1 MNKEICVLTS
11 VHPVFDTRI
20 FHKQITTLTNAGY
33 NITLIAQH
41 NKTETIEE
49 IKIIPLPRPKNK
61 IERFCKLSYLAY
73 KKALQQNADIYHF
86 HDPELIPW
94 VIILKLKTKK
104 IIIYD
109 IHENVSGQILA
120 KKWLPHITRYP
131 IAYIYKLFENLAIK
145 FFDFI
150 IVAGDDIK
158 SQNSKIIVI
167 RNYPF
172 KKESLINNSNLKKVT
187 QKLHCIYIGG
197 ISEDRCIKEILESL
211 NYLKIPILFTIIGSC
226 KNKEYLQSLKSL
238 IKTQKK
244 HQIQLIDQLPYRKA
258 MQYLK
263 SVDVGFILL
272 KPNPNNITAASRN
285 NKLYEYMAAGL
296 PVIASDFPLWKKI
309 IEKNYCGIC
318 IDPSNPEKIAKAIE
332 YLIKHPDEAKKMGGN
347 GKKAVLEK
355 YNWENE
361 SKKLLKTYKNLT
373 SVGY

>member
-1 MNKEICVLTS
+1 MNKKICILTS
-11 VHPVFDTRI
+11 VHPAFDTRI
-20 FHKQITTLTNAGY
+20 FHKEAKTLARAGY
-33 NITLIAQH
+33 DVTLIAQH
-41 NKTETIEE
+41 DKNETVNSV
-49 IKIIPLPRPKNK
+49 KIIALPKPKNR
-61 IERFCKLSYLAY
+61 IERFCKLNYLVY
-73 KKALQQNADIYHF
+73 KKALQENANIYHF

-94 VIILKLKTKK
+94 AIILKLKTKI

-172 KKESLINNSNLKKVT
+172 KKEALINNSNLKKVT
-187 QKLHCIYIGG
+187 RKLHCIYIGS

-226 KNKEYLQSLKSL
+226 KNKEYLQNLKNL
-238 IKTQKK
+238 IKTQRK

-263 SVDVGFILL
+263 SVDAGFILL
-272 KPNPNNITAASRN
+272 KPNPNNIAAASRN

-296 PVIASDFPLWKKI
+296 PVVAPNFPLWKKI
-309 IEKNYCGIC
+309 IEKDNYGIC
-318 IDPSNPEKIAKAIE
+318 INPLMPEEITKSIE
-332 YLIKHPDEAKKMGGN
+332 YIIKHPNEAKKMGEN
-347 GKKAVLEK
+347 GRKAVLKK

-361 SKKLLKTYKNLT
+361 SKKLLEVYKKLI
-373 SVGY
+373 